1 MYKKKFFFFF
11 LLIFINFIYIK
22 NSFAIDPYSF
32 VQETADRAS
41 EALNKRQSKE
51 EKMEI
56 LKTIAKETV
65 DIRGIGF
72 YSLGKHRKNMSNQK
86 KEEYLEIFSKYFLK
100 TFSSRLAEYTDPRI
114 RVDSQKKLSDKYTM
128 VSSTLLATQDKP
140 EIKIDWRVV
149 TKDPDNPLIIDV
161 VIEGVSLA
169 KVQKE
174 EFNSII
180 QSNDGDIN
188 SLFNNLKKFVEKEL
202 SPTSLFKS
210 QLLFVYDLFPISQ
223 TFFQCCP
230 SGKSNKI

>member
-1 MYKKKFFFFF
+1 MYKKKSFFFF
-11 LLIFINFIYIK
+11 LLIFINSIYIN

-72 YSLGKHRKNMSNQK
+72 YSLGKHRKNLSEKQK
-86 KEEYLEIFSKYFLK
+86 EKYLKLFNKYFLK
-100 TFSSRLAEYTDPRI
+100 SFSSRLAEYTDPRI

-128 VSSTLLATQDKP
+128 VSSTLLATEDKP
-140 EIKIDWRVV
+140 EVKIDWRVV

-188 SLFNNLKKFVEKEL
+188 SLFDNLKKFVEKE
-202 SPTSLFKS
+202 
-210 QLLFVYDLFPISQ
+210 
-223 TFFQCCP
+223 
-230 SGKSNKI
+230 

>member
-51 EKMEI
+51 KKMEI

-72 YSLGKHRKNMSNQK
+72 YSLGKHRKNMSDQK
-86 KEEYLEIFSKYFLK
+86 KEEYLEIFTKYFLK

-128 VSSTLLATQDKP
+128 VSSTLLATEDKP
-140 EIKIDWRVV
+140 EVKIDWRVV
-149 TKDPDNPLIIDV
+149 TKDPDSPLIIDV

-180 QSNDGDIN
+180 QSNNGDIN
-188 SLFNNLKKFVEKEL
+188 SLLNNLREFVEK
-202 SPTSLFKS
+202 K
-210 QLLFVYDLFPISQ
+210 
-223 TFFQCCP
+223 
-230 SGKSNKI
+230 